1 MLRDVSYYE
10 IEVPSIVYQTLQL
23 DVAECRKVYSLSDL
37 GGGNFVTT
45 KDNWRRVLD
54 DFEDFGYELPER
66 VIEDFRSIIDKAL
79 SAYS

>member
-54 DFEDFGYELPER
+54 DFEDFGHELPER